1 MRNFEQRKA
10 EVFRRSKER
19 IQLRRKQRNCILAFC
34 IPLCLILTV
43 WSAELF
49 PKAPGPATN
58 GGAIN
63 SGNLVGNAN
72 GNSGQ
77 ANPNTPGNT
86 AGDNDGLTGNTPG
99 GVLMDTVDNFS
110 FSLVWGCY
118 GISSYD
124 SETGKLVKTT
134 DATNPE
140 DYITTLQLSG
150 AQQFEIWELIW
161 DLDIEEYPDEYDP
174 HKDGL
179 ISFPSMT
186 LILTVRTDD
195 YIKTVRAEDIA
206 LTFETTDAKGQ
217 KFLTVCKAIED
228 ILTATDEWNAL
239 PEYEHFYD

>member
-10 EVFRRSKER
+10 EVFHRSEER
-19 IQLRRKQRNCILAFC
+19 IHTRRKRRNCILAFC

-43 WSAELF
+43 WSAGLF

-58 GGAIN
+58 GGAN
-63 SGNLVGNAN
+63 APGDMVGSAN
-72 GNSGQ
+72 DNSGQ
-77 ANPNTPGNT
+77 TNSNSPDNN
-86 AGDNDGLTGNTPG
+86 AGGDGSTGNTPG
-99 GVLMDTVDNFS
+99 DGPADTVDNFS

-124 SETGKLVKTT
+124 SETGTLVKTT

-140 DYITTLQLSG
+140 DYITTLHLSG
-150 AQQFEIWELIW
+150 TQQFEIWELLW
-161 DLDIEEYPDEYDP
+161 DLDVEEYPDEYDP
-174 HKDGL
+174 HGGKL
-179 ISFPSMT
+179 TSSPSMT

-195 YIKTVRAEDIA
+195 CIKTVRAEDIA
-206 LTFETTDAKGQ
+206 LTFETTDTKGQ

-228 ILTATDEWNAL
+228 ILTATDEWKAL